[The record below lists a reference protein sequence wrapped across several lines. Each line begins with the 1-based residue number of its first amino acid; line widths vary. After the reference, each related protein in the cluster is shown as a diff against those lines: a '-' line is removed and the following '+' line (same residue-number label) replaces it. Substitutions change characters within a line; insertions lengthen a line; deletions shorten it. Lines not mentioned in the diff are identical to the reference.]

1 MRVRMMNEG
10 TNDEDAPITQPDNVG
25 DNNNLQP
32 QSLAQQPAP
41 AQQGGADPSGQ
52 GVVDLCVQQGLSV
65 NTCNNF
71 LSKNPGGACQSA
83 AAGGGGCG
91 VVQDPAKTFNNPGL
105 AEAESNRKIQQ
116 LKNGLQGFATI
127 H

>member
-32 QSLAQQPAP
+32 QPLAQAAP

-71 LSKNPGGACQSA
+71 LSKNPGGACQ
-83 AAGGGGCG
+83 
-91 VVQDPAKTFNNPGL
+91 
-105 AEAESNRKIQQ
+105 
-116 LKNGLQGFATI
+116 
-127 H
+127 